1 MCFYCNALVLRFAWN
16 KFDNFFEERTLSNKL
31 GLDQISNV
39 LELNLFVLQFLVD
52 LVCKHRVLIFAVYVL
67 SVMFLLKKD
76 NNLCILLR
84 FIRVRLEYDRSFILQ
99 SGDGDI
105 PILR

>member
-1 MCFYCNALVLRFAWN
+1 MEFNLFILNN
-16 KFDNFFEERTLSNKL
+16 KF
-31 GLDQISNV
+31 GLAQISNV

-52 LVCKHRVLIFAVYVL
+52 LVCKHRVLIFVVYVL

-76 NNLCILLR
+76 NSLCILLR

-99 SGDGDI
+99 SGDDC
-105 PILR
+105 ILVLR